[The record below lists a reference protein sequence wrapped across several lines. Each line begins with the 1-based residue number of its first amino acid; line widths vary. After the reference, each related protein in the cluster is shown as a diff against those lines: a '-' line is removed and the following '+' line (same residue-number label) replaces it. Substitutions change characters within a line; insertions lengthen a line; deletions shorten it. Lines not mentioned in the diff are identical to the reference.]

1 MLSWTAAGAVE
12 RPRTLQIRVQRS
24 YPGRIRAGAP
34 VPTRTMSVDE
44 IRANLRYFTEGMTGP
59 RSQPCTGLV
68 LSGVGV
74 AARDDLPPLVV
85 EARAWGI
92 EEVVLHVGVEDLH
105 LFDAEGWRNHADVL
119 VVPIQPGSVGGQ
131 LESAIDAMRTAR
143 AEGFRLYA
151 NTVLNDRALSR
162 LKVIG
167 RLLSAAQPD
176 GITFTYPFPVDGGTS
191 GDAPPPG
198 RTLAAL
204 SPVVASLRAAGLD
217 PRIKGLPA
225 CYLGAL
231 ADRLARTGN
240 RWYVDADHQQEE
252 ALMFFPDVVSF
263 AKDEGCRFCAAD
275 DRCDGFFA
283 TYLRRDGYP
292 PLEPLT

>member
-34 VPTRTMSVDE
+34 VPTRAMSVEE

-59 RSQPCTGLV
+59 RTQPCTGLV

-74 AARDDLPPLVV
+74 AARDDIPPLVV

-92 EEVVLHVGVEDLH
+92 EEVVLHVGVEDLQR
-105 LFDAEGWRNHADVL
+105 FDAEGWRNHADVL
-119 VVPIQPGSVGGQ
+119 VVPIQPGTVGGQ
-131 LESAIDAMRTAR
+131 LESAVQAMRNAKR
-143 AEGFRLYA
+143 EGFRLYA
-151 NTVLNDRALSR
+151 NTVLNDRALDR

-167 RLLSAAQPD
+167 RLLIAANPD
-176 GITFTYPFPVDGGTS
+176 GVTFTYPFPVDGGTS
-191 GDAPPPG
+191 GTAPPPG

-204 SPVVASLRAAGLD
+204 SPVFAALEAAGIE

-231 ADRLARTGN
+231 AGRLARTGN
-240 RWYVDADHQQEE
+240 RWYVDADHQKNE
-252 ALMFFPDVVSF
+252 ALMFFPQVVSF

-275 DRCDGFFA
+275 ERCDGFFA
-283 TYLRRDGYP
+283 TYLRREGYP
-292 PLEPLT
+292 PLEPVL